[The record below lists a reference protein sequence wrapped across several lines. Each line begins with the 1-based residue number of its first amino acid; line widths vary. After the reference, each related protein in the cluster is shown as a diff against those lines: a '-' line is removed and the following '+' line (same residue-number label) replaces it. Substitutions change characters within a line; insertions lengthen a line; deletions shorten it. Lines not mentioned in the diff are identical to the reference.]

1 MKKNILAKITG
12 GAMILMPIL
21 ALAQTTDTSNFF
33 VKVAGFTNQAI
44 GLLLGIATLV
54 FLVGVIQY
62 VIAGGA
68 EEKQKTAKSY
78 MLYGIIGLVVMV
90 AAWGIVNLL
99 VGTLGL
105 NTTTVPELPKFGT
118 TPGS

>member
-1 MKKNILAKITG
+1 MKKSIVGFSLA
-12 GAMILMPIL
+12 APLL
-21 ALAQTTDTSNFF
+21 AFAAAGDTFF
-33 VKVAGFTNQAI
+33 SKVATFTNQSI

-62 VIAGGA
+62 VIAGGD
-68 EEKQKTAKSY
+68 EKKTATAKTY

-99 VGTLGL
+99 VDTLGFNDSNIPTDPYGL
-105 NTTTVPELPKFGT
+105 DSNIPVPTDPT
-118 TPGS
+118 D